1 MLRSLAF
8 QLAEA
13 VPALYA
19 EYTALDA
26 SKLAEARKDSS
37 EAAFKALLA
46 GACGWL
52 ARLLGAPAGP
62 RRSATYCFSGT
73 EQQVDAPSFP
83 PPFHQTH
90 CLKCPRSCPPTWW
103 W

>member
-8 QLAEA
+8 QLADA

-19 EYTALDA
+19 EYAALDA
-26 SKLAEARKDSS
+26 SELAEALKDSS

-46 GACGWL
+46 GACGWQGTWAHCWL
-52 ARLLGAPAGP
+52 K
-62 RRSATYCFSGT
+62 GT

-83 PPFHQTH
+83 MPFHQTH
-90 CLKCPRSCPPTWW
+90 SLECPRSCPPTWSW
-103 W
+103 